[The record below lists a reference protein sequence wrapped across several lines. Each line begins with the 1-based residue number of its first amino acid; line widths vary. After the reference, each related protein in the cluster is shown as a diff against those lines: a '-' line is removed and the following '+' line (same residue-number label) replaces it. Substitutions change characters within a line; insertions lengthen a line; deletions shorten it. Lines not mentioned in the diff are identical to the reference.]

1 MKKAM
6 LCIAA
11 LVSALS
17 LKSQT
22 SSYSIPDGE
31 YLTIGNYSSSNE
43 PKGIL
48 FTGFRDVL
56 PNYFGA
62 SIEAVN
68 VWTCCGTYPGSGYAG
83 IKHIGLNFNIHDP
96 NNAGS
101 ADAKITAMSI
111 AASGNVGIGTTDPK
125 ARLEVFSANGDIST
139 GVFHSSGG
147 QSWGHVLTLATD
159 ATVGNDDA
167 RLLFSYRNKSKQ
179 WALGGSN
186 STTRF
191 GIWEDCGD
199 GVYGNSF
206 GTERLTILAGGSV
219 GIGTTAPDQKL
230 TVNGKI
236 HAEEVIV
243 DLNVPLAD
251 YVFARDYEL
260 MPLHRVEEYVQENSR
275 LPEMPSATEVKEK
288 GMGMG
293 EMQNK
298 MLQKIEELTLYMIQQ
313 DKRIKALE
321 EENQRL
327 KK

>member
-6 LCIAA
+6 LFISAVVA
-11 LVSALS
+11 ALS
-17 LKSQT
+17 LDGQT
-22 SSYSIPDGE
+22 NSYSIPDGGF
-31 YLTIGNYSSSNE
+31 LTIGNYSSSNE

-48 FTGFRDVL
+48 FTGFRDIL

-68 VWTCCGTYPGSGYAG
+68 VWTCCGEYPGTGYAG
-83 IKHIGLNFNIHDP
+83 IKHIGLNFNIHEP

-111 AASGNVGIGTTDPK
+111 AASGNVGIGTTSPQYKLDVDGDFK
-125 ARLEVFSANGDIST
+125 TKNHLFVGNNFQINDEGNHVFMSCLGSDNSFVFYGNNQWQQITCGNFNST
-139 GVFHSSGG
+139 GN
-147 QSWGHVLTLATD
+147 TLVD
-159 ATVGNDDA
+159 
-167 RLLFSYRNKSKQ
+167 
-179 WALGGSN
+179 GSLK
-186 STTRF
+186 
-191 GIWEDCGD
+191 
-199 GVYGNSF
+199 V
-206 GTERLTILAGGSV
+206 AGSV
-219 GIGTTAPDQKL
+219 GIGTTTPDQKL
-230 TVNGKI
+230 TVKGKI

-251 YVFARDYEL
+251 YVFGKDYEL
-260 MPLHRVEEYVQENSR
+260 MPLHEVEQYVQENSH
-275 LPEMPSATEVKEK
+275 LPEIPSATEVKEK
-288 GMGMG
+288 GMGVG

-298 MLQKIEELTLYMIQQ
+298 LLKKVEELTLYVIQQ